1 MVYNDLKQ
9 SVYHYKYD
17 KLDFYFS
24 SYFYLEKF
32 KKLAVNYIKDET
44 TKLNIKFKCN
54 MVCDEML
61 LISLY
66 KKIEKRGYRVLYNGK
81 ELKEKCYIT
90 ININYFSYRE

>member
-1 MVYNDLKQ
+1 MVYKDISQ
-9 SVYHYKYD
+9 SMYHYKYD

-32 KKLAVNYIKDET
+32 KKLVPNYIKDET
-44 TKLNIKFKCN
+44 MKLQIKYKCLI
-54 MVCDEML
+54 VCDEML

-81 ELKEKCYIT
+81 ELKEKCYI
-90 ININYFSYRE
+90 NINFDDYSYES